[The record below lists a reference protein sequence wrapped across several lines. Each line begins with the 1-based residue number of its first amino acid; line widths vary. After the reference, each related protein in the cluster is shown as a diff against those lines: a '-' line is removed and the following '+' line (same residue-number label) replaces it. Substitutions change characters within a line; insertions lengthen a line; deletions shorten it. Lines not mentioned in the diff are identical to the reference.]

1 MRLTRRGRV
10 VVWLLAVTAL
20 FLTVNYLN
28 HHWKITTC
36 SHTAEGVTCG
46 TTWKD

>member
-1 MRLTRRGRV
+1 MRLTRRGRF
-10 VVWLLAVTAL
+10 VVWLLALTAL

-28 HHWKITTC
+28 HHWRVTTC
-36 SHTAEGVTCG
+36 HNTADGYTCG

>member
-1 MRLTRRGRV
+1 MRLTRRGRI

-28 HHWKITTC
+28 HHWRVTVC
-36 SHTAEGVTCG
+36 HNTADGYTCG
-46 TTWKD
+46 TTWKN